1 MNDVLKIRQRNVNII
16 YFFITIA
23 TLMVRI
29 ITSFVLQL
37 PAFNDKNDPSGLKS
51 DAVFTMLIQWVFFT
65 AVTISA
71 YLIHKKI
78 NKDDTSRWYSD
89 FGFNKFSF
97 TKFLQAFLIFVFS
110 GPLVVVVNL
119 IFYYF
124 VLSPFGY
131 VFPTNDDKI
140 ITVQALIASIFLTA
154 ISPAIGEE
162 MFNRGLLFSA
172 YKDRGHVFVLR
183 SALLFSLMHQNI
195 RQTGYTFFFG
205 ILVGLCMFYSRSIWG
220 GVLIHFLNNGL
231 QVLYQYA
238 GDTGTMPW
246 LLKIRNAFL
255 PGGTVADL
263 AKFSLLVTGCVI
275 GMIGVFV
282 WMRYRAIKTGEYDP
296 KDKNRYY
303 QGEWKN
309 NIPYYVTILI
319 GVSMATLT
327 LVWGSTVL

>member
-1 MNDVLKIRQRNVNII
+1 MNDVLKTRQRNVNTI

-29 ITSFVLQL
+29 ITGYVLQL
-37 PAFNDKNDPSGLKS
+37 PAFSEKNDPSGLKG

-71 YLIHKKI
+71 YLIFI
-78 NKDDTSRWYSD
+78 
-89 FGFNKFSF
+89 
-97 TKFLQAFLIFVFS
+97 FS

-119 IFYYF
+119 MFYYF
-124 VLSPFGY
+124 VLAPFGY
-131 VFPTNDDKI
+131 VFPASDDKI
-140 ITVQALIASIFLTA
+140 LTVQALMASIFLTA

-172 YKDRGHVFVLR
+172 YKDRGHTYVLKT
-183 SALLFSLMHQNI
+183 ALLFSLMHQNI

-205 ILVGLCMFYSRSIWG
+205 ILVGLCMLYSRSIWG

-238 GDTGTMPW
+238 GDTGRMPW
-246 LLKIRNAFL
+246 LLKVRNAFL
-255 PGGTVADL
+255 PEGTIAGL
-263 AKFSLLVTGCVI
+263 AKFSALVTGCVI
-275 GMIGVFV
+275 GMIGVFI
-282 WMRYRAIKTGEYDP
+282 WMRYRAIKTGEYNP
-296 KDKNRYY
+296 KEKNRYY

-309 NIPYYVTILI
+309 NIPYYLTILI
-319 GVSMATLT
+319 GVAMATFT
-327 LVWGSTVL
+327 LVWGSSVL

>member
-172 YKDRGHVFVLR
+172 YKYRGHVFVLR

-282 WMRYRAIKTGEYDP
+282 WMRYRAKKTGEYDP

-309 NIPYYVTILI
+309 NIPYYITILI
-319 GVSMATLT
+319 GVSMPTLT

>member
-1 MNDVLKIRQRNVNII
+1 
-16 YFFITIA
+16 
-23 TLMVRI
+23 
-29 ITSFVLQL
+29 
-37 PAFNDKNDPSGLKS
+37 
-51 DAVFTMLIQWVFFT
+51 
-65 AVTISA
+65 
-71 YLIHKKI
+71 
-78 NKDDTSRWYSD
+78 
-89 FGFNKFSF
+89 
-97 TKFLQAFLIFVFS
+97 
-110 GPLVVVVNL
+110 
-119 IFYYF
+119 
-124 VLSPFGY
+124 
-131 VFPTNDDKI
+131 
-140 ITVQALIASIFLTA
+140 
-154 ISPAIGEE
+154 

-282 WMRYRAIKTGEYDP
+282 WMRYRAIKTGEYNP

-309 NIPYYVTILI
+309 NIPYYITILI